1 MKNEKLNLML
11 EKALYNCS
19 YDFLEP
25 SIILSR
31 RPDLCDV
38 QFDGVFKIAS
48 AIKENPIN
56 VGEKLVK
63 ELQKLNEKLNYY
75 KEIEFVKPGFVNL
88 KLSNEFINN
97 EIEAINNSDHFNIK
111 QPEKKETFVLDYG
124 GPNVAKPLHVGH
136 LRTAIIGESVK
147 RIIEFYGHKTISDVH
162 LGDYGLQI
170 GQVIYGILKE
180 NISLSELTLN
190 DLNTLYPKYSAICKE
205 DEEIK
210 KECALITKSIQDK
223 EKKYQ
228 EYYEKILE
236 ISINDIKRIYKYLD
250 VSFDY
255 WYGEKDSQEYIKYV
269 EEILNNKKL
278 LKKSEGALV
287 VDVKKETDIKEM
299 PPLIFKKSNGA
310 YLYGSTDLATIY
322 QREQDFHPDH
332 ILYCTDQ
339 RQSLHFEQVFRTS
352 KLANL
357 TNASFEHLGYGTI
370 NGTDNKPYK
379 TRNGEAPKLDEL
391 FKEIKETF
399 ENIKEENK
407 NMSENDK
414 DIIVNAIIKFA
425 DFQNYYEKDY
435 IFDISKFSNVV
446 GKTGPYI
453 LYTYLRINKI
463 LSNEQV
469 DNLKLSDNIYDKA
482 DRDLRLKI
490 LEISSIIE
498 NAFQNRLPSI
508 IANYIYDICV
518 NLNIF
523 YQTNHIVTETD
534 INKKNDWLYI
544 LNLANKIVKKLL
556 NLLIIDIPSKM

>member
-97 EIEAINNSDHFNIK
+97 EIESINNSDHFNIK